1 MDLRVVEDPA
11 AEVAGLLTEAA
22 RAGQDVVLTGGSTP
36 GRAYELAAEAGEDWS
51 GATVWWGDERCVA
64 PDDERSNYKL
74 ARDTLLA
81 RLPEGRRP
89 AAVRMEGERGPQAG
103 ADAYEAAMRER
114 LGERPRFDLVLL
126 GLGPDSHCASL
137 FPGKPEPE
145 MVDRLVVGVPEAG
158 LEPFVPRVSL
168 TLPALNA
175 ARLVVFMVTGASKAE
190 AVVRAFGDPPDP
202 VSPAAR
208 VRPDA
213 GELLVL
219 CDAAA
224 AGGLDEP
231 GGRGG

>member
-36 GRAYELAAEAGEDWS
+36 GRAYELAAEAREDWS